1 MLAVITLKPNGVQM
15 KTLQIAL
22 LIATFLPASLFAQ
35 QSDVEKQTSA
45 EERISRLEERVK
57 ELESIIERLKS
68 KTSAEESPDN
78 ATRYAEFKKLQTEGA
93 IVRIAPA
100 AGISRESTLPMDI
113 AFFPIPTDDG
123 VRLGNNVYP
132 IADAV
137 SKMLKWKKIANDN
150 GVKNVQMW
158 VVTDD
163 MRDPT
168 SERLLQFG
176 VKNFTAAGS
185 ENLNRYNKRWA
196 ETMKSFE

>member
-1 MLAVITLKPNGVQM
+1 M
-15 KTLQIAL
+15 KTLKIAL
-22 LIATFLPASLFAQ
+22 LIATLLPASSFAQ
-35 QSDVEKQTSA
+35 QTDVEKQPSA
-45 EERISRLEERVK
+45 EERISRLEERVR
-57 ELESIIERLKS
+57 ELESLVERLTL
-68 KTSAEESPDN
+68 KTPAAESPDN
-78 ATRYAEFKKLQTEGA
+78 NTRYAKFKELQTDGA
-93 IVRIAPA
+93 IVRIAPTD
-100 AGISRESTLPMDI
+100 GMPRESTLPLDI

-123 VRLGNNVYP
+123 VRLGKTVYP

-137 SKMLKWKKIANDN
+137 SQMLKWKKIANDN

-158 VVTDD
+158 VVTDN